1 MTTTTQS
8 TGVDSTAAALSI
20 DEDGAAEQFLS
31 RWSEEDPEEVS
42 ESPEDEEV
50 ETDDEPVETE
60 AEEDE
65 ENEEE
70 TEADPEETG
79 DESDTDDEEDSDEV
93 EEEPK
98 KKGKT
103 LDDDAVVKVKVDDKE
118 LEVSVKDL
126 KRLYGQE
133 AALTKKS
140 QAVATERKEVEANG
154 AKLAAQMQRVYDKA
168 AARWEPYS
176 KIDMLVASK
185 QLDTEEFAALRQEA
199 QAAFED
205 FRFIT
210 QEADEFVKN
219 ANEQR
224 QATLKTEAKKAVEV
238 LKTAIPGWNQA
249 MYDSVRTYAIDKG
262 LPADVVNAMVDP
274 VAIQLIHKAMTFDKA
289 KTITTKKKTVQPKKV
304 LKTTKTT
311 TGRDVKEDRTAAQMK
326 RLKASGTT
334 DDAADLF
341 LARWAQD

>member
-8 TGVDSTAAALSI
+8 GVDSTAAALSF
-20 DEDGAAEQFLS
+20 DEEGAAEEFLS

-50 ETDDEPVETE
+50 EADDDAVETE
-60 AEEDE
+60 AEEDA

-224 QATLKTEAKKAVEV
+224 QASLKTQAKEAVEV
-238 LKTAIPGWNQA
+238 LKKAIPGWNQA
-249 MYDSVRTYAIDKG
+249 MYDSVRKYAIDSG
-262 LPADVVNAMVDP
+262 FPAEIVNEMVNP
-274 VAIQLIHKAMTFDKA
+274 VAIQMWHKAMTFDKA

>member
-1 MTTTTQS
+1 MTTQS
-8 TGVDSTAAALSI
+8 GVNAEQSAALSI

-31 RWSEEDPEEVS
+31 RWSEEDPEKVS

-60 AEEDE
+60 AEEGD

-70 TEADPEETG
+70 TEADPEEG
-79 DESDTDDEEDSDEV
+79 DESEAEDDEDSDEV
-93 EEEPK
+93 EEEAP
-98 KKGKT
+98 KKGKV
-103 LDDDAVVKVKVDDKE
+103 LDDDAVVKVPVDGKE

-199 QAAFED
+199 QAAYED

-249 MYDSVRTYAIDKG
+249 VYDSVRTYAIEKG
-262 LPADVVNAMVDP
+262 LPAEIVNAMVDP

>member
-1 MTTTTQS
+1 MTTTTQ
-8 TGVDSTAAALSI
+8 TGVDSTAAALSF
-20 DEDGAAEQFLS
+20 DEGDAAEAFLS
-31 RWSEEDPEEVS
+31 RWSDEDPEKAS
-42 ESPEDEEV
+42 ESPEEDEV
-50 ETDDEPVETE
+50 EADDETVETE

-65 ENEEE
+65 EQDEDNE
-70 TEADPEETG
+70 TDPEETG
-79 DESDTDDEEDSDEV
+79 DESDDSDDEDSEEV

-103 LDDDAVVKVKVDDKE
+103 LDDDAIVKIPVDGKE

-154 AKLAAQMQRVYDKA
+154 AKLAAQMQRVYEKA
-168 AARWEPYS
+168 QARWEPYS

-185 QLDTEEFAALRQEA
+185 QLDADQFAALRQEA
-199 QAAFED
+199 QAAYDD

-224 QATLKTEAKKAVEV
+224 QTFLQTQAKEAVKV
-238 LKTAIPGWNQA
+238 LKEKIPGWNQA
-249 MYDSVRTYAIDKG
+249 TYDSVRTYAIEAG
-262 LPADVVNAMVDP
+262 LPAETVNAMVDP
-274 VAIQLIHKAMTFDKA
+274 VAIQLIHKAMAFDKA
-289 KTITTKKKTVQPKKV
+289 KTITTKKKVVTPKKV

-311 TGRDVKEDRTAAQMK
+311 TGRDVQVDRSKAQME
-326 RLKASGTT
+326 RLKRSGTT
-334 DDAADLF
+334 DDASEVF
-341 LARWAQD
+341 LSRWAQD

>member
-1 MTTTTQS
+1 
-8 TGVDSTAAALSI
+8 
-20 DEDGAAEQFLS
+20 
-31 RWSEEDPEEVS
+31 
-42 ESPEDEEV
+42 
-50 ETDDEPVETE
+50 
-60 AEEDE
+60 
-65 ENEEE
+65 
-70 TEADPEETG
+70 
-79 DESDTDDEEDSDEV
+79 
-93 EEEPK
+93 
-98 KKGKT
+98 
-103 LDDDAVVKVKVDDKE
+103 
-118 LEVSVKDL
+118 
-126 KRLYGQE
+126 
-133 AALTKKS
+133 
-140 QAVATERKEVEANG
+140 
-154 AKLAAQMQRVYDKA
+154 MQRVYDKA

-224 QATLKTEAKKAVEV
+224 QASLKTQAKEAVEV
-238 LKTAIPGWNQA
+238 LKKAIPGWNQA
-249 MYDSVRTYAIDKG
+249 MYDSVRKYAIDSG
-262 LPADVVNAMVDP
+262 FPAEIVNEMVNP
-274 VAIQLIHKAMTFDKA
+274 VAIQMWHKAMTFDKA

-311 TGRDVKEDRTAAQMK
+311 TGRDVKEDRAAAQMK